1 MDLTPTPHEREFRE
15 ELRAWLASNVPP
27 PYEGSLAEDSPAHVA
42 YLRAWQHRLYEG
54 GWLGLTWP
62 REYGGRGLGPVEQ
75 SIFME
80 EMARASAPPVLG
92 LVGIALIG
100 PTIIAYGTDEQ
111 KRQYIA
117 PMLAGDKIWCQG
129 YSEPN
134 AGSDLGGLS
143 TRAVA
148 DGDHFVVNG
157 QKVWTSFAHV
167 ADYCFALV
175 RTDPAVP
182 KYKGITCLLIDMKS
196 PGVSTRPLRMMSGD
210 ADFSEVFFTDVMVP
224 SSQVLGEVNGGWGV
238 GLTALMFER
247 ANLGGGAQVGLAAL
261 VDALA
266 EAVFTLPRAHG
277 VAADDPL
284 VRQKIAGIWV
294 EIEVF
299 RLTAARALA
308 RVGAGGQPGPEGS
321 ILKLFYSDL
330 AQRAAQAAMEILGP
344 YGQLTGGPTGGVAY
358 AYLRSRG
365 GTIEGGTSEMLR
377 NTVAQRV
384 LGLPKSY

>member
-1 MDLTPTPHEREFRE
+1 MDLNPTPHERAFRE
-15 ELRAWLASNVPP
+15 ELRAWLASNVPA
-27 PYEGSLAEDSPAHVA
+27 PYEGSLAEESPALVA
-42 YLRAWQHRLYEG
+42 YLRAWQRRLYEG

-62 REYGGRGLGPVEQ
+62 KEYGGRGLGPVEQ

-80 EMARASAPPVLG
+80 EMALASAPQVLG

-100 PTIIAYGTDEQ
+100 PTIIAHGTEVQ

-134 AGSDLGGLS
+134 AGSDLGALT

-175 RTDPAVP
+175 RTDPSVA

-210 ADFSEVFFTDVMVP
+210 ADFSEVFFTDVRVP
-224 SSQVLGEVNGGWGV
+224 ASQVLGEVNGGWIV
-238 GLTALMFER
+238 GMTALMHER
-247 ANLGGGAQVGLAAL
+247 ANLGGGAQVALARL
-261 VDALA
+261 VDHLA
-266 EAVFTLPRAHG
+266 EAVHTLPRAHG
-277 VAADDPL
+277 SAAEDPL
-284 VRQKIAGIWV
+284 VRQKIASIWI
-294 EIEVF
+294 ELEVF
-299 RLTAARALA
+299 RLTAARALS

-330 AQRAAQAAMEILGP
+330 AQRAAQSLMEILGP
-344 YGQLTGGPTGGVAY
+344 YGQLTSGPSGNAPY
-358 AYLRSRG
+358 SYLRSRG